1 MHERTAAP
9 PFRGAM
15 IYTIT
20 LNPALDRILTVE
32 SIEYDNPN
40 RVNGDERYAG
50 GKGIDVSKA
59 LTRLGVENKALG
71 FAGGFTGLELEGCL
85 LNLGVNC
92 EFIRISAETRT
103 NVFINE
109 VARNRQ
115 ISFNLRGPFVQS
127 FELMQMIDK
136 INGLKD
142 AQYVILS
149 GSVPAGVNP
158 IIYRKIIEIAKTKG
172 ATVVLDSDNEPFRA
186 GLRAKPR
193 IIKPN
198 VHELERLMERELNDL
213 SAITSAAQAIHETG
227 IEIVLVSMGPKGML
241 LVTEG
246 ERWVAVPPEVTV
258 INTIGAGDSAV
269 AGFVHGLTLG
279 ESYSNAL
286 KRSAATGTAA
296 TLIKDV
302 SITNERVQALLDQV
316 KLHEVR

>member
-1 MHERTAAP
+1 MD
-9 PFRGAM
+9 M

-40 RVNGDERYAG
+40 RVDGDERYAG

-109 VARNRQ
+109 IARNRQ
-115 ISFNLRGPFVQS
+115 ISFNLRGPFIQS

-142 AQYVILS
+142 AKYVILS

-158 IIYRKIIEIAKTKG
+158 IIYQKIVEIAKAKG
-172 ATVVLDSDNEPFRA
+172 ATVVLDSDNEPFHA
-186 GLRAKPR
+186 GLRAKPH

-198 VHELERLMERELNDL
+198 VHELERLVDRELNDL
-213 SAITSAAQAIHETG
+213 SAVTDAAQGLHETG
-227 IEIVLVSMGPKGML
+227 IEIVLVSMGAEGML
-241 LVTEG
+241 LVTED
-246 ERWVAVPPEVTV
+246 ERWVAVPPKVTV

-269 AGFVHGLTLG
+269 AGFVHGLLLG
-279 ESYSNAL
+279 ESYRDAL

-302 SITNERVQALLDQV
+302 SITAEHVKTLLDQV
-316 KLHEVR
+316 TLRKVS